1 MARADVNRH
10 RILKLTAENCGRKV
24 QEAKIRASKVKKER
38 DEVARLASLEI
49 LERLESAERRREE
62 LLSARGRKSLS
73 RISRNEAAIRI
84 QRVWRKQRL
93 QKAIREFQAQRISL
107 ESVANH
113 TFDQVVGKFKNPG
126 TVRAAT
132 RLLLVV
138 GLVDT
143 DVGQQDLDRLVRTF
157 LSSFMIVGHTTEV
170 LHSHDQ
176 ALEMVTTYR
185 IESNIFQDLI
195 AKANQF
201 VNALE
206 RYNHVQRS
214 VDALST
220 LWQSYLSAFQ
230 DWKAHDASV
239 LVEMLVGKFV
249 DLDLMLLD
257 IQNSPTMQAVVEE
270 YTQGIKDGQM
280 HLLQKIRHLIG
291 DKTRAV
297 VRTAVQAGRRRHTLA
312 QRIQTLPPTTIEEP
326 TAAEEIHLEITEPP
340 SFGQGLSNRQIMHE
354 LALDPNYELT
364 VPAKSEDQL
373 SREQHFK
380 TAFYTA
386 FLSSLRANDQFLLPA
401 MVKDIKSRILSLLQ
415 PNSPSYTTFSSHLD
429 STIVD
434 QECQRG
440 LFDTQKFLEY
450 ILHSMRQLCAPVRDE
465 DVASISRI
473 VGEDDAE
480 TFVLRIKRVSEVLGM
495 MAMDSANFHLQVAR
509 PGLVGQAVQYERTK
523 FGEQLARGDVTL
535 TRTSQWLEEVTR
547 RVLEERGGRTDTPF
561 HAIDIWRHAFA
572 DLLLSENEAPETLA
586 LDTDRLEDLRSKLK
600 DILLLSAILLVSK
613 TFSAGSTGR
622 NVNWSTL
629 ASRLKVLQS
638 ESPENIVAE
647 IVQFVS
653 SPQVNR
659 DTLLSIIRRIQTGND
674 PCVILLQRRI
684 KTLIMNALIGSETS
698 VTGMGFG
705 EVEKEVKDI
714 VENIRKVGRV
724 NWACYR
730 EWYEGIVGSSL
741 EGASFTE

>member
-1 MARADVNRH
+1 MDQSSSPDRAFFYLWDYTTPIRRRIHHRQSSVSAHSSPQLHLEKANTRRTHYLEAKRARLAVHHANIHHVLTQYKLDDTPQNRRESLLDKMARADDNRD
-10 RILKLTAENCGRKV
+10 RLLKLTAENCGRKV
-24 QEAKIRASKVKKER
+24 EEAKIRASKVKKER

-280 HLLQKIRHLIG
+280 HLLQKIRLLIG
-291 DKTRAV
+291 DKTR
-297 VRTAVQAGRRRHTLA
+297 
-312 QRIQTLPPTTIEEP
+312 
-326 TAAEEIHLEITEPP
+326 
-340 SFGQGLSNRQIMHE
+340 
-354 LALDPNYELT
+354 D
-364 VPAKSEDQL
+364 
-373 SREQHFK
+373 
-380 TAFYTA
+380 
-386 FLSSLRANDQFLLPA
+386 
-401 MVKDIKSRILSLLQ
+401 
-415 PNSPSYTTFSSHLD
+415 
-429 STIVD
+429 
-434 QECQRG
+434 
-440 LFDTQKFLEY
+440 
-450 ILHSMRQLCAPVRDE
+450 
-465 DVASISRI
+465 
-473 VGEDDAE
+473 
-480 TFVLRIKRVSEVLGM
+480 
-495 MAMDSANFHLQVAR
+495 
-509 PGLVGQAVQYERTK
+509 
-523 FGEQLARGDVTL
+523 
-535 TRTSQWLEEVTR
+535 
-547 RVLEERGGRTDTPF
+547 
-561 HAIDIWRHAFA
+561 
-572 DLLLSENEAPETLA
+572 
-586 LDTDRLEDLRSKLK
+586 
-600 DILLLSAILLVSK
+600 
-613 TFSAGSTGR
+613 
-622 NVNWSTL
+622 
-629 ASRLKVLQS
+629 
-638 ESPENIVAE
+638 
-647 IVQFVS
+647 
-653 SPQVNR
+653 
-659 DTLLSIIRRIQTGND
+659 
-674 PCVILLQRRI
+674 
-684 KTLIMNALIGSETS
+684 
-698 VTGMGFG
+698 
-705 EVEKEVKDI
+705 
-714 VENIRKVGRV
+714 
-724 NWACYR
+724 
-730 EWYEGIVGSSL
+730 
-741 EGASFTE
+741 